1 MYFIGN
7 GTNKFF
13 QTESPYLQDSFRY
26 LKYGVVESIQ
36 DENGMGRIKV
46 RINGSATVGGDGD
59 TAIEDLPW
67 AFPLLPKH
75 LSTIPKVGEVV
86 WIFVM
91 DKKSQ
96 LSDRLYIGPIVSQL
110 DKLNADKFTASTPLR
125 GFTFGQ
131 LTPGKPVLSDE
142 TTNIIIPELVGVF
155 PKADEISI
163 QGRYNTDITQKH
175 NQIVIRAGKFEDA
188 TTNEFKIAFN
198 FKTQGFIQIINNTR
212 VVTTEDEKNTKTDS
226 QVDNF
231 FGGFFGSMTNIVS
244 NKINLISHNGTPN
257 FNLNQETLLSDSE
270 MLRILDEAH
279 QLPFGDILLEYLRLL
294 KEAIF
299 SHVHNGNG
307 NPATDLASS
316 GNVQAVAALKSQA
329 EDLEKRMLS
338 KNIRIN

>member
-13 QTESPYLQDSFRY
+13 QAESPYLQDNFRY
-26 LKYGVVESIQ
+26 LKYGVVDSIQ
-36 DENGMGRIKV
+36 DDEGMGRIKV
-46 RINGSATVGGDGD
+46 RVNGSQTVGGDGD
-59 TAIEDLPW
+59 IPIEELPW
-67 AFPLLPKH
+67 SFPLLPKH

-86 WIFVM
+86 WVFVM
-91 DKKSQ
+91 SKTQ
-96 LSDRLYIGPIVSQL
+96 QNVDRLYIGPIVSQL
-110 DKLNADKFTASTPLR
+110 DKLDGDKFKSGTPLR

-131 LTPGKPVLSDE
+131 LTPGAPVLTDE

-155 PKADEISI
+155 PKSEEISI
-163 QGRYNTDITQKH
+163 QGRFNTDITQK
-175 NQIVIRAGKFEDA
+175 NNEVVIRAGKFEPSDS
-188 TTNEFKIAFN
+188 NVYKIAFN
-198 FKTQGFIQIINNTR
+198 SKTQGFIQIKNGVKIP
-212 VVTTEDEKNTKTDS
+212 VDDAESTETGT
-226 QVDNF
+226 V
-231 FGGFFGSMTNIVS
+231 TNIVS
-244 NKINLISHNGTPN
+244 SKINLLTHKNGSPTIT
-257 FNLNQETLLSDSE
+257 LNQNDLISDE
-270 MLRILDEAH
+270 ELTNILKDAH

-307 NPATDLASS
+307 NPATDLSAS